1 MGEGTPRRGGRSAVP
16 RSRAERIGRLGAML
30 AGIAGGAALEAVRR
44 AARGDELGS
53 SLLTPGTAER
63 LVATLTELRGA
74 ALKLGQLISLQG
86 EDLLPPELAEIL
98 ARLRDRAHVMPEEQL
113 FEVLA
118 AELGDG
124 WADRFREF
132 DCEPLAAASIGQVHG
147 AEAADGRDLALKV
160 QYPGVAESIDTDVE
174 TLVALVRVARLLPP
188 ELDVRELADELVV
201 ELGREADYTREASN
215 ATRFR
220 ELLADEPGVFV
231 PRVHA
236 DLSTRRV
243 LALDRVWALPIEDL
257 RGREH
262 PAERRDRLAR
272 GLLRIVFRELFEFR
286 FMQTDPNFANYL
298 YDPKSERVALLDFGS
313 VRSFEADFADSYRSL
328 VCAACEGE
336 DADVLR
342 AGESLGFL
350 LGDEGG
356 LGRRAFV
363 EIARLFAE
371 PLSTAGRYDFGAS
384 DLGRRLRDASMPAY
398 RNRWLPRPPVATLFL
413 HRKLAGS
420 FLLCA
425 HIGARLDGHALYA
438 EFIRG

>member
-1 MGEGTPRRGGRSAVP
+1 MGERTPREAGRSALP
-16 RSRAERIGRLGAML
+16 RTRAERIGRLGSML
-30 AGIAGGAALEAVRR
+30 AGIAGEAALETVRR
-44 AARGDELGS
+44 AARGDVGGPA
-53 SLLTPGTAER
+53 LLTPGTAER

-86 EDLLPPELAEIL
+86 DDLLPAELAEIL

-113 FEVLA
+113 RQMLV
-118 AELGDG
+118 AELGDDWPG
-124 WADRFREF
+124 RFREF
-132 DCEPLAAASIGQVHG
+132 DYEPLAAASIGQVHG

-160 QYPGVAESIDTDVE
+160 QYPGVSESIETDVE
-174 TLVALVRVARLLPP
+174 SLVALVRVARLLPP
-188 ELDVRELADELVV
+188 EVDVRELTDELKV
-201 ELGREADYTREASN
+201 ELGREADYAREARN

-220 ELLADEPGVFV
+220 ELLADEPTVWV

-236 DLSTRRV
+236 DLSSRRV

-313 VRSFEADFADSYRSL
+313 VRSFEADFADAYRRL

-342 AGESLGFL
+342 AGESVGFL
-350 LGDEGG
+350 FGDEGG

-371 PLSTAGRYDFGAS
+371 PLRTAGRYDFGAS
-384 DLGRRLRDASMPAY
+384 DLGRRLRDASLPAY
-398 RNRWLPRPPVATLFL
+398 RSRWLPRPPVATLFL

-425 HIGARLDGHALYA
+425 HVGARVDGQALYA
-438 EFIRG
+438 EFIRD